1 MKLQHALVELNVLQ
15 CCNLERAIKKSQQ
28 LVYWLSSLDALFP
41 NKTGIIQHSIA
52 STATTTPIISNFV
65 TVNSISRNQLSFHQ
79 PSSGSERV
87 IKFPV
92 YTVNFDLTS
101 LIAPWWLHWG
111 LLQTASRNISS
122 NDFQEPSTL
131 TDTLSTTMEKEDDA
145 ITDEWCLENE
155 FRLEN
160 LRVISG
166 RLIYESRC

>member
-1 MKLQHALVELNVLQ
+1 
-15 CCNLERAIKKSQQ
+15 
-28 LVYWLSSLDALFP
+28 
-41 NKTGIIQHSIA
+41 
-52 STATTTPIISNFV
+52 
-65 TVNSISRNQLSFHQ
+65 
-79 PSSGSERV
+79 
-87 IKFPV
+87 
-92 YTVNFDLTS
+92 
-101 LIAPWWLHWG
+101 
-111 LLQTASRNISS
+111 LQTASRNISS